1 MSNVQEA
8 FGTVPGTYLKLP
20 TVTNYCYYHY
30 CSCRNVTGA
39 IIEGCTNHNASKEED
54 VLSAVIKGHVGY
66 QEYAEE
72 DVLSATTEEC
82 TSSGNTQNDVFNS
95 AWGCHQWPP

>member
-1 MSNVQEA
+1 M
-8 FGTVPGTYLKLP
+8 
-20 TVTNYCYYHY
+20 
-30 CSCRNVTGA
+30 
-39 IIEGCTNHNASKEED
+39 
-54 VLSAVIKGHVGY
+54 LSAVIKGHVGY